1 MGLMRGRSDNAVIL
15 SGSGPKDKVS
25 HCQDCLKVKILSPL
39 RHRIYLDENG
49 NITNPG
55 PDSNK
60 WKQCWTC
67 GLIVGVYEAKLEV
80 ELDTL
85 TEPRDNPFKFKDCH
99 VSTEE
104 SRKFDRTGKTQRKR
118 KLKQDV
124 EQYKEEDI
132 KAALRKGSKLVSY
145 TEN

>member
-15 SGSGPKDKVS
+15 SGSGQKDKVS
-25 HCQDCLKVKILSPL
+25 YCQDCLKVKILSPL
-39 RHRIYLDENG
+39 RNRIYLDENG
-49 NITNPG
+49 KITNPG

-67 GLIVGVYEAKLEV
+67 GVIVGVYEAKPEV

-85 TEPRDNPFKFKDCH
+85 TEPRDNPFKFKSGQ
-99 VSTEE
+99 VETGE
-104 SRKFDRTGKTQRKR
+104 SRKYDRTGKTQHKR
-118 KLKQDV
+118 KFKQDL

-132 KAALRKGSKLVSY
+132 KADLRKGKKLLNYHES
-145 TEN
+145 

>member
-1 MGLMRGRSDNAVIL
+1 MRRSVRENAVV
-15 SGSGPKDKVS
+15 SFGPDKERIS
-25 HCQDCLKVKILSPL
+25 YCEDCLKVKILSPL

-49 NITNPG
+49 KITNPG

-67 GLIVGVYEAKLEV
+67 GLIVGVYEAKPEV
-80 ELDTL
+80 ELSAL
-85 TEPRDNPFKFKDCH
+85 TEPRDNPFRFKSAE
-99 VSTEE
+99 VETGE

-118 KLKQDV
+118 KLKQDL

-132 KAALRKGSKLVSY
+132 KDALRKGSKLVSY
-145 TEN
+145 EERN